1 MFDLIEHYIPKFK
14 TLSKYKK
21 IDIILRGI
29 DIENNDFIPLN
40 TTLTI
45 AVQNFILHTKR
56 FSWPPPLSYFTC
68 PPFFMVVYLTCLLNP
83 LFIIFY
89 IYFFL
94 LSFVH
99 ISTFIYETVKEKQI
113 WWLRHTI
120 YLLKNGLVVKLDW
133 HCCVTVGAFS
143 YFVSFLSCTYF
154 SFTLFIYIYI
164 YNIK

>member
-1 MFDLIEHYIPKFK
+1 MWNLYWKGWFYPIKYNTNHCCSKFHF
-14 TLSKYKK
+14 THKK
-21 IDIILRGI
+21 IFL
-29 DIENNDFIPLN
+29 
-40 TTLTI
+40 TL
-45 AVQNFILHTKR
+45 
-56 FSWPPPLSYFTC
+56 PPPLHLS
-68 PPFFMVVYLTCLLNP
+68 PFFTIVYLTCLLNP